1 MPAISR
7 RTAVDPQRRN
17 QWLFPSGARV
27 VRPAD
32 IHVLL
37 PIAGE
42 EHWDT
47 GDLLLAQ
54 VLAPVGLVDRIEN
67 VNRSEG
73 IEFRD
78 APLNPGTITVVVL
91 APRAGTNTC
100 IAEVPRRPVEELHLH
115 CVGGQAGLV
124 VPGSQHSVLYR
135 APPTRVRVLA
145 RLGDANGRP
154 INTRAFSPPSDA
166 GTRSN
171 ATKEPQL
178 VLVVGS
184 DMDVGKMTAARRII
198 YCLKALGRQVVAG
211 KATGVASLE
220 FLGTMFDAGANA
232 VADFADFG
240 EPATVDLPR
249 RRVLQLFFRLL
260 DHLRASCGPDGVIVM
275 GLADGIWYPETRLLL
290 EDDEVRR
297 RVDHVVFACT
307 GVLDAQN
314 GLAKLERWGYTE
326 KIRAVSGRVANSG
339 LLRAHLPEIIGNRY
353 QMFDA
358 LDYDESPEIVAALFD
373 RVGVP

>member
-1 MPAISR
+1 VPAISK

-32 IHVLL
+32 IQVLL
-37 PIAGE
+37 PITPDE
-42 EHWDT
+42 TWEV

-67 VNRSEG
+67 VNRCVG

-78 APLNPGTITVVVL
+78 APLHAGTVTVVVL

-100 IAEVPRRPVEELHLH
+100 IAEVPRRPVDELHLH
-115 CVGGQAGLV
+115 SVGGQAGLV
-124 VPGSQHSVLYR
+124 VPGSQHTVLYR
-135 APPTRVRVLA
+135 GPPTRVRVLA
-145 RLGDANGRP
+145 RLGDADGRP
-154 INTRAFSPPSDA
+154 LNTRAFGPASELGA
-166 GTRSN
+166 RSN
-171 ATKEPQL
+171 ATREPSV

-198 YCLKALGRQVVAG
+198 YCLRAMGRSVVAG
-211 KATGVASLE
+211 KATGVASLDY
-220 FLGTMFDAGANA
+220 LGTMYDAGANA

-260 DHLRASCGPDGVIVM
+260 DHLRSACGPDGVIVI
-275 GLADGIWYPETRLLL
+275 GLADGIWYPETRCLL
-290 EDDEVRR
+290 EDEDVRR
-297 RVDHVVFACT
+297 RVGHIVFACT

-314 GLAKLERWGYTE
+314 GIAKLERWGYGD
-326 KIRAVSGRVANSG
+326 KIRGVTGRVANSG

-353 QMFDA
+353 PLFDS
-358 LDYDESPEIVAALFD
+358 LDYDQSPEAVAALFD
-373 RVGVP
+373 PPIP

>member
-1 MPAISR
+1 VPAISR

-32 IHVLL
+32 IDVLL
-37 PIAGE
+37 PIAAE
-42 EHWDT
+42 DHWDV

-54 VLAPVGLVDRIEN
+54 VLAPVGFVDRIEN
-67 VNRSEG
+67 VNRCVG

-78 APLNPGTITVVVL
+78 APLHPGTVAVVVL

-100 IAEVPRRPVEELHLH
+100 IAEVPRRPVEELDLH

-135 APPTRVRVLA
+135 APLTRVRVLA
-145 RLGDANGRP
+145 RLGDRDGRP
-154 INTRAFSPPSDA
+154 INTRAFGPSSEVGA
-166 GTRSN
+166 RSN
-171 ATKEPQL
+171 ASREPEL
-178 VLVVGS
+178 VVVVGS

-198 YCLKALGRQVVAG
+198 YCLRAMGRQVVAG
-211 KATGVASLE
+211 KATGIASLE
-220 FLGTMFDAGANA
+220 YLGTMFDAGASA

-249 RRVLQLFFRLL
+249 RRVLQLFFRLV
-260 DHLRASCGPDGVIVM
+260 DHLRSQCGPDGMIVL
-275 GLADGIWYPETRLLL
+275 GLADGIWYPETRCLL
-290 EDDEVRR
+290 EDEEVRR
-297 RVDHVVFACT
+297 RVGHVVFACT

-314 GLAKLERWGYTE
+314 GLAKLERWGYGD

-339 LLRAHLPEIIGNRY
+339 LLRSHLPEIIGNRY
-353 QMFDA
+353 PLFDA
-358 LDYDESPEIVAALFD
+358 LDYDASPETVAALFD
-373 RVGVP
+373 TQAAP